1 MSIVGARA
9 SNLQL
14 PSGTPPRAQFGI
26 AFVSDPISGLADGG
40 IVKGNKISATH
51 ILDRIELCSSS
62 NTVHVN
68 TINGSAES
76 AIHVD
81 SSCGPVTN
89 NVISGNTINEACAGI
104 LVGTAA
110 GSNSIGSNTFFN
122 ARNTVLTA
130 DRCTPPL
137 IAARPAN
144 TSSVNTSS
152 VAKSPRPSPARP

>member
-1 MSIVGARA
+1 VSIVGARA
-9 SNLQL
+9 SDLQL

-81 SSCGPVTN
+81 SSCGPVMN
-89 NVISGNTINEACAGI
+89 NVVSDNTVNDACAGI

-110 GSNSIGSNTFFN
+110 GPNDIDSNAFFN
-122 ARNTVLTA
+122 TRHTVMTV
-130 DRCTPPL
+130 DQCTPPL
-137 IAARPAN
+137 MSVGQTA
-144 TSSVNTSS
+144 TSST
-152 VAKSPRPSPARP
+152 AQTLRPSAVRP

>member
-26 AFVSDPISGLADGG
+26 AFVSDPISGLSDGG

-62 NTVHVN
+62 NAVHVN

-81 SSCGPVTN
+81 
-89 NVISGNTINEACAGI
+89 ACAGI

-110 GSNSIGSNTFFN
+110 GPDDIDSNAFFN
-122 ARNTVLTA
+122 TRHTVMTA
-130 DRCTPPL
+130 DQCTPPL
-137 IAARPAN
+137 MSVRQTA
-144 TSSVNTSS
+144 TSST
-152 VAKSPRPSPARP
+152 AQTLRPSPVRP